1 MALSGAAVVR
11 MRSMACSM
19 LSVILLVPMNRTTC
33 SGPKVMPDTR
43 FPTMSTLTSW
53 PWRVRAFVPV
63 TNKSARRAWRRQY
76 VFWARLYPSW
86 KVRMRIHSG
95 RCSISERMPV
105 AFIVSESPH
114 EIVVG
119 FILSKIS

>member
-76 VFWARLYPSW
+76 VFLGPAVPFLESSDENTFRSLFDLGKDP
-86 KVRMRIHSG
+86 RGFHRFRI
-95 RCSISERMPV
+95 
-105 AFIVSESPH
+105 SP
-114 EIVVG
+114 
-119 FILSKIS
+119 